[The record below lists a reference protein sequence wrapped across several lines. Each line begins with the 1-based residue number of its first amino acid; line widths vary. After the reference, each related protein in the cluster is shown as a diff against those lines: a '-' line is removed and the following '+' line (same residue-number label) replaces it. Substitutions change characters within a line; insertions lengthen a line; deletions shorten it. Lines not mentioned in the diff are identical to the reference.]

1 MRVLLRSR
9 RTKLYYFGLR
19 QMGAA
24 HERALDFGNVPGAA
38 KFSFEEKL
46 PDMEIILRYDSCD
59 GEIPLPVLPE
69 WCLFGERALRPVAE
83 PAPSGSPL
91 SPSPSRLS

>member
-9 RTKLYYFGLR
+9 RTKLYYFGLK
-19 QMGAA
+19 QLGAA
-24 HERALDFGNVPGAA
+24 HQRALDFGNVPGAA

-69 WCLFGERALRPVAE
+69 WCLFEERALRPVAD
-83 PAPSGSPL
+83 PAPPSVPL
-91 SPSPSRLS
+91 SSFPSRRS